1 MRSRDL
7 VEVSLLSAISAVLFL
22 SSIFIPIVGVII
34 ALFCPVPIVVLGIKH
49 GLKRGLTGTIITSV
63 IVGLLSG
70 PFQALWVF
78 MGFGFVG
85 LGIGVLVAK
94 GKSAIE
100 VLIYGSMISLASK
113 IVLVLLSL
121 ALFGVN
127 PFSIDVKQMEHAL
140 TSALSVAGS
149 SADVKLM
156 ISRWLTI
163 LQIAIPAIFFLASV
177 IDTFLAY
184 VVSCKVLKK
193 MHISMPQLLPFEL
206 WVLPRSMFWGFV
218 AGVLFMWLGKGDV
231 GSIWYRIGVN
241 VQIVFSIAFMISGMS
256 ILYFWL
262 KKIRVPKI
270 VAWIIVIVT
279 ILQPFLS
286 QLLVFLGI
294 FDLWVDFRKIRKGAG

>member
-22 SSIFIPIVGVII
+22 SSVFIPVVGV
-34 ALFCPVPIVVLGIKH
+34 AVAFFCPVPIVILGMKH
-49 GLKRGLTGTIITSV
+49 GFRRGLTGTVVASI

-70 PFQALWVF
+70 PFQALWMF

-85 LGIGVLVAK
+85 LGIGVLVAM

-100 VLIYGSMISLASK
+100 VLIYGSMISLSSK
-113 IVLVLLSL
+113 VVLVLLSL

-127 PFSIDVKQMEHAL
+127 PFSIDIKQMEHAL

-149 SADVKLM
+149 SVDVKLLV
-156 ISRWLTI
+156 SRWLTI
-163 LQIAIPAIFFLASV
+163 MQIAVPAIFLLASI

-184 VVSCKVLKK
+184 IVSYKVLKK

-206 WVLPRSMFWGFV
+206 WALPRSMFWGFV
-218 AGVLFMWLGKGDV
+218 AGILFAWMGRGDV
-231 GSIWYRIGVN
+231 GNLWYRIGIN
-241 VQIVFSIAFMISGMS
+241 VQIVFSIAFMIYGMS

-262 KKIRVPKI
+262 KKVKMPKV
-270 VAWIIVIVT
+270 VAWIIVVVT
-279 ILQPFLS
+279 VLQPFLS